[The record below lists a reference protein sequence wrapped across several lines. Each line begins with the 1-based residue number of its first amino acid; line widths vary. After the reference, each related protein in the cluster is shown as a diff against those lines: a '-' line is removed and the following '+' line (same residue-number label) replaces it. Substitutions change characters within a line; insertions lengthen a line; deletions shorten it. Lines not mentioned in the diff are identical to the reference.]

1 MNVDIGVV
9 EQELIT
15 LPETKLSKLHG
26 SQFMLQ
32 GASATDS
39 PFEGVGR
46 IDKMKLYEDDYNVP
60 IFDLPYIN
68 SLIAKYKMYRTR
80 VMTLD
85 PKKCYTYHQD
95 PTYRVHIP
103 VVTNTRS
110 WLMID
115 EQLYKLSVGEAY
127 VVNTKYMHTAINAH
141 NLARTHIVGCISDE
155 DAASLGVM
163 DYTLSVRPVVKLLI

>member
-1 MNVDIGVV
+1 MNVDIGLV
-9 EQELIT
+9 EQELLT
-15 LPETKLSKLHG
+15 LPVSK
-26 SQFMLQ
+26 QQIMLQ

-46 IDKMKLYEDDYNVP
+46 IDKMKLPEENYIVP
-60 IFDLPYIN
+60 LFDIPYIN
-68 SLIAKYKMYRTR
+68 TLITKYKMYRTR

-85 PKKCYTYHQD
+85 QKRCYSYHQD

-115 EQLYKLSVGEAY
+115 EQLYKLAAGEAY
-127 VVNTKYMHTAINAH
+127 IVNTKYMHTAINAD
-141 NLARTHIVGCISDE
+141 NNPRTHIVGCISDE
-155 DAASLGVM
+155 DAASLGADDFV
-163 DYTLSVRPVVKLLI
+163 LSVRPVVKLL